1 MIELK
6 TVSDVDGVEV
16 RRCGRATHV
25 ELAMFVWKSA
35 LTIVTKDL
43 RGHSALKLP
52 IGGRGVVAHDGDD
65 GAAVRRAV
73 SVLRDAI
80 VITETLVGE
89 SKPLSV
95 CRRTLQRDGRMRM
108 DISKRTPNGQT
119 VSMAAIA
126 TRARPHP
133 HPRLV
138 HQC

>member
-1 MIELK
+1 M
-6 TVSDVDGVEV
+6 
-16 RRCGRATHV
+16 
-25 ELAMFVWKSA
+25 
-35 LTIVTKDL
+35 TKDL

-95 CRRTLQRDGRMRM
+95 CRRTLQRDGRMRTKYESRLAGVHGGV
-108 DISKRTPNGQT
+108 D
-119 VSMAAIA
+119 AAQRRGSQK
-126 TRARPHP
+126 RARGDAD
-133 HPRLV
+133 RGGASRR
-138 HQC
+138 